1 MTQHDNRTSPRSL
14 RPRRATLLASVA
26 GVGIAA
32 LVAGTSLYQP
42 GPFDL
47 ISPAAAAETIG
58 QPSGFAD
65 LVSRVKPAVI
75 SVRVRLN
82 DSAQGSSFNRNN
94 DNVMPSDRVPRST
107 NSFSSSV
114 FRTCQTARNRRRVT
128 WPAKV
133 PASSS
138 LPTAMQ

>member
-47 ISPAAAAETIG
+47 ISPAAPQRQLGSPRALPILCHA
-58 QPSGFAD
+58 
-65 LVSRVKPAVI
+65 
-75 SVRVRLN
+75 LN
-82 DSAQGSSFNRNN
+82 QR
-94 DNVMPSDRVPRST
+94 
-107 NSFSSSV
+107 
-114 FRTCQTARNRRRVT
+114 
-128 WPAKV
+128 
-133 PASSS
+133 
-138 LPTAMQ
+138 